1 MSRER
6 AARMLDAD
14 GSLRRRR
21 HATVAVMR
29 TSHTLIAA
37 RAVRAFGDGFTAL
50 LLPVYLSGLG
60 FSPFRVGALTTAT
73 LLGSAMLTL
82 AVGLAGHRMSA
93 RSLLFGA
100 CVLMAATGLAFAQAH
115 AFWPLMVVGFLGTL
129 NPSGGDVSPFLP
141 LEQSLLAHAGPP
153 AERTGLFARYTLAG
167 SAMVAVG
174 ALSVGLLAP
183 LKTVTGFSQQALIE
197 GAFLVYGA
205 LGLFSFLLYRTLP
218 DQPPEEDAPRTALGP
233 SRHRV
238 FGLAALFSIDSFGG
252 GFLVQSLFALW
263 LFHRFGL
270 SLPAA
275 GAFFF
280 WTGAFSALSQLA
292 APVLAK
298 RFGLINTMVFTHIPA
313 NLCVIA
319 AAFAPNLPVAFTLLI
334 VRSLLS
340 SMDVPA
346 RSSYVMAIVT
356 PAERAAAAGVTNVP
370 RSLASALSPT
380 LAGLLFSAYA
390 FAWPLVIGGGLK
402 ITYDLLLLW
411 RFQRVRPPE
420 EA

>member
-1 MSRER
+1 
-6 AARMLDAD
+6 
-14 GSLRRRR
+14 
-21 HATVAVMR
+21 MR
-29 TSHTLIAA
+29 PSQSLIAA

-60 FSPFRVGALTTAT
+60 FSAFRVGALTTAT

-82 AVGLAGHRMSA
+82 AVGLAGHRVA
-93 RSLLFGA
+93 AKRLLFAA
-100 CVLMAATGLAFAQAH
+100 CLLMAATGLAFSQAH
-115 AFWPLMVVGFLGTL
+115 AFWPLVLVGFLGTL

-153 AERTGLFARYTLAG
+153 AERTRLFARYGLAG
-167 SAMVAVG
+167 SAMAAVG

-183 LKTVTGFSQQALIE
+183 LKVMTGLPQQTLIE
-197 GAFLVYGA
+197 GAFGLYGL
-205 LGLFSFLLYRTLP
+205 LGGAAFLLYRALP
-218 DQPPEEDAPRTALGP
+218 DAPPQDEAPRTALGP
-233 SRHRV
+233 SRNRV
-238 FGLAALFSIDSFGG
+238 LGLAALFSIDSFGG

-263 LFHRFGL
+263 LFERFGL

-280 WTGAFSALSQLA
+280 WTGTLTAFSQLA
-292 APVLAK
+292 APVLA
-298 RFGLINTMVFTHIPA
+298 RRIGLIRTMAFTHIPA
-313 NLCVIA
+313 NICMIA
-319 AAFAPNLPVAFTLLI
+319 VAFAPNLAVAFALLV

-380 LAGLLFSAYA
+380 LAGFLFSTYV
-390 FAWPLVIGGGLK
+390 FAWPLVIGGSLK
-402 ITYDLLLLW
+402 IAYDLLLLW
-411 RFQRVRPPE
+411 RFQKIRPPE
-420 EA
+420 EL